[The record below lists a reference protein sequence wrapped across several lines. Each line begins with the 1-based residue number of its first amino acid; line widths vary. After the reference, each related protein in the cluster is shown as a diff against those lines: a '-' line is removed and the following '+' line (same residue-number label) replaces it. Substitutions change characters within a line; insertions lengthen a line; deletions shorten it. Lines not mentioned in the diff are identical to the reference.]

1 MYFSQRSSYDTDFS
15 SENREE
21 EDNNSPKDL
30 SSELEYGS
38 LIKEDIST
46 EFKGDN
52 NNIFIHDT
60 KNEDFNNNPKNI
72 IIPKPI
78 PLIGKKDEKNNKIKF
93 VTEINGKRKRGQISK
108 NPKKT
113 ERTHNNTDF
122 DNLHR
127 KIQVHFLSFV
137 IKVSNDAL
145 LTEFPNYKNNFK
157 DISHDIKK
165 IVNYETCNNLKSFKI
180 KDILCQ
186 KISSKYSKFNQYIN
200 IKILNEVCQSPWLN
214 KFYNMKFMDI
224 FEIYHSNGKALKEFE
239 FEHKTIKLSKSTKTF
254 FNLLNKEQNIP
265 IKNKLNE
272 TLSIVYYNGY
282 DKYIKSNSFKSR
294 KDLDE

>member
-1 MYFSQRSSYDTDFS
+1 MSINQGNSFDTHYS
-15 SENREE
+15 SEIREE
-21 EDNNSPKDL
+21 EEEYNSSEDS
-30 SSELEYGS
+30 SSELEYRN
-38 LIKEDIST
+38 LIIKNTSYDE
-46 EFKGDN
+46 DN
-52 NNIFIHDT
+52 NNIFIYVP
-60 KNEDFNNNPKNI
+60 NEEEDFLNNIKNI

-78 PLIGKKDEKNNKIKF
+78 LSIEKIDEKKKNIIFN
-93 VTEINGKRKRGQISK
+93 TNRKGIRGPISK
-108 NPKKT
+108 NPKKR

-127 KIQVHFLSFV
+127 KIQVHFLSFI

-145 LTEFPNYKNNFK
+145 LTKFPNYKNNFK
-157 DISHDIKK
+157 DISHDVKK
-165 IVNYETCNNLKSFKI
+165 IVNYETCSNFKNLTI
-180 KDILCQ
+180 KEILSQ
-186 KISSKYSKFNQYIN
+186 KVSSKYKKFNQDIN
-200 IKILNEVCQSPWLN
+200 KEILNEVCKSEWLK

-224 FEIYHSNGKALKEFE
+224 FEIYHSYGKALKEFE
-239 FEHKTIKLSKSTKTF
+239 FEHKTIKLSESTKTF

-265 IKNKLNE
+265 IKNKLIE